1 MTTIR
6 EVRCDDLLELTSLT
20 IGQTVMAPLRD
31 LMSIMTEFP
40 EYSLVCVSPGN
51 RITGF
56 IAAYNTGEGAER
68 HCAINEIH
76 YLRAEMFLM
85 LMKAIE
91 GEGLR
96 SKFYLLILLSDYDE
110 VFFGMGYT
118 RHREYFDV
126 IGGELVNKSIL
137 RKNLSGGDLH
147 L

>member
-6 EVRCDDLLELTSLT
+6 EVRCDDLLELTPLT

-56 IAAYNTGEGAER
+56 IAAYNAGEGAER
-68 HCAINEIH
+68 HCAINEVH

-91 GEGLR
+91 ER
-96 SKFYLLILLSDYDE
+96 AEEHKVFYVEVDLLSEYDE
-110 VFFGMGYT
+110 VFFEMGYT
-118 RHREYFDV
+118 RHKEYYDLIV
-126 IGGELVNKSIL
+126 GELVNKSSESPSIT
-137 RKNLSGGDLH
+137 
-147 L
+147 

>member
-1 MTTIR
+1 
-6 EVRCDDLLELTSLT
+6 
-20 IGQTVMAPLRD
+20 MAPLRD

-56 IAAYNTGEGAER
+56 ISAYNTGEGAER

-91 GEGLR
+91 ER
-96 SKFYLLILLSDYDE
+96 AEEHKME
-110 VFFGMGYT
+110 YT

-126 IGGELVNKSIL
+126 IGGELVNKSSESPSIT
-137 RKNLSGGDLH
+137 
-147 L
+147 